1 MTGAGA
7 SLAGMVRRFKPVSRR
22 RPLRPHCSHRHQPD
36 LKGPTGKSPSATE
49 QVAGNSEDSSLKPGR
64 NAEERHFDEEV
75 QGRDALQL
83 QKYIPPPQKRGQAGG
98 CAAGADIQH
107 RGAAEG
113 ATPADGGGAPSTATG
128 VKGRTAA
135 ARQG

>member
-1 MTGAGA
+1 MSRQAD
-7 SLAGMVRRFKPVSRR
+7 RFPMFIGEQSAWRDANFLV
-22 RPLRPHCSHRHQPD
+22 
-36 LKGPTGKSPSATE
+36 ATE

-98 CAAGADIQH
+98 GIQH

-113 ATPADGGGAPSTATG
+113 APSTAAG
-128 VKGRTAA
+128 VKAKTVR
-135 ARQG
+135 ARQGAAKASANSFSVLGVGDSDDGNDGE

>member
-1 MTGAGA
+1 MSRQAD
-7 SLAGMVRRFKPVSRR
+7 RFPMFIGEQSAWRDANFLV
-22 RPLRPHCSHRHQPD
+22 
-36 LKGPTGKSPSATE
+36 ATE

-98 CAAGADIQH
+98 CAAGAGIQH
-107 RGAAEG
+107 RRAAE
-113 ATPADGGGAPSTATG
+113 GAPSTAAG
-128 VKGRTAA
+128 VKAKTVR
-135 ARQG
+135 ARQGAAKASANSFSVLGVGDSDDGNDGE